1 MCNIVGFTNS
11 FQRVSFSHHLS
22 FFVVIQKSRSQGG
35 VDQGRGD
42 GIDPDVAQ
50 SEFYGLVFQQMLPI
64 AASHGRGV
72 QKLMENVFA
81 DVPPTPEAVEEES
94 HGTKI
99 GVIGRPNVGKS
110 TLVNRLLGEER
121 VVVYDMPGTTRDS
134 IYIDYERNE
143 KPYTIIDTAG
153 VRRRKNVSETVEKF
167 SIVQTLQAIE
177 DANVTIL
184 MVDATEGL
192 VEQDLHLLSY
202 AVKKGRAI
210 VIAVNKWDG
219 LDADH
224 KQRVKDELDRRLRFI
239 DFAEIHFISALHG
252 SGVGKLYESID
263 VAFEAATKKLSTPRL
278 TRILEDAV
286 ADHPPPMIHGR
297 RIKLRYAHSGGHNPP
312 IIVIHGNQID
322 EVPGSYHRY
331 LEKTFRRVLELDGT
345 PVKIEFRGS
354 DNPYEAKRNTLT
366 PRQQRS
372 KERKDKRRGH
382 SK

>member
-1 MCNIVGFTNS
+1 MCI
-11 FQRVSFSHHLS
+11 
-22 FFVVIQKSRSQGG
+22 
-35 VDQGRGD
+35 
-42 GIDPDVAQ
+42 
-50 SEFYGLVFQQMLPI
+50 
-64 AASHGRGV
+64 
-72 QKLMENVFA
+72 
-81 DVPPTPEAVEEES
+81 
-94 HGTKI
+94 
-99 GVIGRPNVGKS
+99 
-110 TLVNRLLGEER
+110 
-121 VVVYDMPGTTRDS
+121 RD
-134 IYIDYERNE
+134 R
-143 KPYTIIDTAG
+143 PYTIIDTAG

-167 SIVQTLQAIE
+167 SIVKTLQAIE

-263 VAFEAATKKLSTPRL
+263 AAFEAATKKLSTPRL